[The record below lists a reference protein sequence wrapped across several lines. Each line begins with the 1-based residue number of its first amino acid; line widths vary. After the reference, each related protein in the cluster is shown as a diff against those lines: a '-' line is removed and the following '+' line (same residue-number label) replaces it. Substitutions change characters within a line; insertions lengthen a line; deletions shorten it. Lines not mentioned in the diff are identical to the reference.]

1 MGGGDYGQDEGRDW
15 PHAVQALPFG
25 DGRKEGITVEFEP
38 VLLKQPAGHH
48 AHTSLASSTSVAREF
63 EFILEV
69 DLAGGVDPS
78 HVKPHGSLRERV

>member
-1 MGGGDYGQDEGRDW
+1 MGGGDHGQDEGRDW

-48 AHTSLASSTSVAREF
+48 AHTSLASSTSVARAF
-63 EFILEV
+63 EFIPEV
-69 DLAGGVDPS
+69 GLAGSVDPS